1 MRIVTYL
8 FGLKSKGGMESL
20 THNNLFDV
28 LRETE
33 GKWCRPFIENRVG
46 TVLFEV
52 HCDRVFC
59 RSLMKPTRVNSIPI
73 KIEVAVGDLVSVK
86 ARLPL
91 DFEYDDENLAD
102 LLIEH
107 GCEASDITYEKL
119 PFGSISFKCKG
130 EMVDIPCGDFN
141 FVIKINNLEGFK
153 KAYLQGIGT
162 YKECG
167 CGMITVKNIRS
178 INK

>member
-91 DFEYDDENLAD
+91 DFEHDDENLAD

-107 GCEASDITYEKL
+107 GCEVSNITYEKL
-119 PFGSISFKCKG
+119 PFGSISFKYKG
-130 EMVDIPCGDFN
+130 EMVDVPCGDFN
-141 FVIKINNLEGFK
+141 FVLKIKNLEGFK
-153 KAYLQGIGT
+153 KAYLQGIGA

-178 INK
+178 ANK